1 MIYGDLY
8 TVTMKKIFF
17 IIAAVLLA
25 QGTLM
30 AEGKISGGITAG
42 YQHDTGN
49 LSEKGGVNADVEQNL
64 SAGAV
69 FKLDMG
75 FLFFRSGC
83 EYSHPVEKGRFYNR
97 YTGGMVETALSFYE
111 VPVYAGLNLPVR
123 GYGFFYLG
131 GGGSYIFGTGYVETD
146 RKNDISEQLFG
157 YGFLA
162 GGESEIYN
170 DASFIFEW
178 EYMSASS
185 SPVASVSGVYDDY
198 CIDYTGNRFRIGI
211 IYHFN
216 RYQ

>member
-17 IIAAVLLA
+17 IIASILLA
-25 QGTLM
+25 QGATM
-30 AEGKISGGITAG
+30 AEGKISAGITAG

-49 LSEKGGVNADVEQNL
+49 LSEKSGTGADVEQNL
-64 SAGAV
+64 SAGV
-69 FKLDMG
+69 IFKLDMG

-83 EYSHPVEKGRFYNR
+83 EYSYPVERGRTPNR
-97 YTGGMVETALSFYE
+97 YTGDMIETSLSFYE
-111 VPVYAGLNLPVR
+111 VPVYAGLNIPVR

-131 GGGSYIFGTGYVETD
+131 GGGSYIFGTGYVKTD
-146 RKNDISEQLFG
+146 RKFRINEQLFG
-157 YGFLA
+157 YGFLT
-162 GGESEIYN
+162 GVESEIYN

-178 EYMSASS
+178 EYMSAGS
-185 SPVASVSGVYDDY
+185 SPVASASGVYDDY
-198 CIDYTGNRFRIGI
+198 CADYTGSRFRIGV